1 MLPQA
6 PIAASEF
13 KLSDAIA
20 HLNSQTAGTYQLWAF
35 YTATVLGSLAL
46 ALSHQMT
53 EISAPIFLAGFW
65 AFALGELALL
75 RRSMSL
81 INEMRVAVA
90 HRLDSVEDNNIAPYR
105 SALASATRNW
115 NPIWV
120 TVLVQIIGDLC
131 VTALMAGNALH
142 WFVVQ

>member
-1 MLPQA
+1 MRPQA

-81 INEMRVAVA
+81 INEMRAAVVD
-90 HRLDSVEDNNIAPYR
+90 RLGSIQDENITPYR
-105 SALASATRNW
+105 TALASTARNW

-131 VTALMAGNALH
+131 VTALMAGNALQ
-142 WFVVQ
+142 WIVVK